1 MIYLGD
7 NYPTVIYLGSLTHLQ
22 EYYVEKL
29 HGTHF
34 LTWYLLE
41 KRHGPEAGMLYHML
55 LFRGVMVI
63 SYTVTQVWDIDGC
76 MEILGGVDH

>member
-1 MIYLGD
+1 MIYQGD

-34 LTWYLLE
+34 LSWYLLE
-41 KRHGPEAGMLYHML
+41 KLLGMLYYM
-55 LFRGVMVI
+55 FRDVLVI
-63 SYTVTQVWDIDGC
+63 SYTVTQVLDIDTYNGKT
-76 MEILGGVDH
+76 